1 MEEFTGTRRAPQT
14 SCVTIR
20 KEAVAMLRPVALL
33 AGVLL
38 AAPLAFSQTPPLVR
52 LVVPFPPGGSNDV
65 IARAIAP
72 QLARRLGTSVIVE
85 NKAGAAGVI
94 GSESVAKAPR
104 DGSHL
109 LLTSSTFLTTAATQA
124 KLPYDPIGA
133 FTPIAMVAEGPM
145 LVAVPAPAPT
155 KSGADL
161 VAAARARPGA
171 LNYGT
176 AGIGSIA
183 HLATELLSGAANIQM
198 THVPYKGAGPALI
211 DLAAG
216 QINLMIS
223 NYSSLVPQMK
233 AGKVRA
239 IAVTSARPSPAFPDL
254 PPLGATVPGY
264 AIEIWVT
271 VFAPAGTPAALVEKL
286 NAEINQISASPEL
299 RMFLDPDGA
308 QPVALAPAALAERIK
323 LDLAQLKRIAAERK
337 ISLD

>member
-1 MEEFTGTRRAPQT
+1 MPRR
-14 SCVTIR
+14 I
-20 KEAVAMLRPVALL
+20 ALAL
-33 AGVLL
+33 AALL
-38 AAPLAFSQTPPLVR
+38 AAPLVVAQQPPQLVR

-65 IARAIAP
+65 IARAMAP
-72 QLARRLGTSVIVE
+72 QLAKRLGTNVIVE

-94 GSESVAKAPR
+94 GSEAVAKAPR

-133 FTPIAMVAEGPM
+133 FTPVAMVAEGPM
-145 LVAVPAPAPT
+145 LVAVPAST
-155 KSGADL
+155 SVKSGADL
-161 VAAARARPGA
+161 LAAARAKPGA

-183 HLATELLSGAANIQM
+183 HLATELLNGAANVQM

-216 QINLMIS
+216 QIDVMIS
-223 NYSSLVPQMK
+223 NYSSLVSQMK
-233 AGKVRA
+233 SGKVRA
-239 IAVTSARPSPAFPDL
+239 IAVTSAKPSPAFPDL
-254 PPLGATVPGY
+254 PPLAAAVPGY

-271 VFAPAGTPAALVEKL
+271 VFAPAGTPAELVKRL

-299 RMFLDPDGA
+299 RTFLDPDGA
-308 QPVALAPAALAERIK
+308 QPVALDPAAVAGRMK
-323 LDLAQLKRIAAERK
+323 QDLAQLKRIAAERK